1 MTLLVGGAEL
11 GGTKCVLAVAE
22 SPTAIVKRIEIPTE
36 TPEKTLKNTFDFFS
50 NYKLNSIGIGTFGP
64 IIIDRESKDY
74 GLLISESKKGWN
86 GTNLFTEFKNNFDV
100 MVNIDTDVNTAA
112 IGEYNYGAGKACQTL
127 VYITIGT
134 GIGGGVLVDGK
145 PHTGNF
151 HLEMGHMQVPNPDD
165 FKGICRIHGDCWEGL
180 ASGPSIEARWGVIP
194 SELPESHE
202 AWEKEA
208 ELLASGIV
216 SIIANHSPDR
226 IILGGGVMKQKHLF
240 SMVRSKV
247 AEIWND
253 YTPLVSPSEL
263 IVEPS
268 LGSDS
273 GITGALVLG
282 IGGPA
287 QI

>member
-64 IIIDRESKDY
+64 IIIDRASKNH
-74 GLLISESKKGWN
+74 GLLISESKKGWK

-100 MVNIDTDVNTAA
+100 MVNIDTDVNAAA

-134 GIGGGVLVDGK
+134 GIGGGVLVSGK

-240 SMVRSKV
+240 SMIRSKV

-273 GITGALVLG
+273 GIVGSLIIASN
-282 IGGPA
+282 
-287 QI
+287 

>member
-1 MTLLVGGAEL
+1 MTLFVGGAEL
-11 GGTKCVLAVAE
+11 GGTKCILAVAE

-36 TPEKTLKNTFDFFS
+36 TPEKTLNNIFGFFS

-74 GLLISESKKGWN
+74 GLLISESKKGWK
-86 GTNLFTEFKNNFDV
+86 GTNLLTEFKNNFDIT
-100 MVNIDTDVNTAA
+100 VNIDTDVNAAA
-112 IGEYNYGAGKACQTL
+112 IGEYNYGAGQSCHVL
-127 VYITIGT
+127 IYITIGT

-145 PHTGNF
+145 PYIGNF
-151 HLEMGHMQVPNPDD
+151 HLEMGHIRVPNPDN
-165 FKGICRIHGDCWEGL
+165 FEGVCRTHGDCWEGL
-180 ASGPSIEARWGVIP
+180 ASGPSMEARWGVSP
-194 SELPESHE
+194 LKLPESHQ

-216 SIIANHSPDR
+216 SIIANHSPGR

-240 SMVRSKV
+240 SMIRSKV

>member
-1 MTLLVGGAEL
+1 
-11 GGTKCVLAVAE
+11 
-22 SPTAIVKRIEIPTE
+22 
-36 TPEKTLKNTFDFFS
+36 
-50 NYKLNSIGIGTFGP
+50 LNSIGIGTFGP
-64 IIIDRESKDY
+64 IIRDRESKDY
-74 GLLISESKKGWN
+74 GLLISESKTGWK

-100 MVNIDTDVNTAA
+100 MVNIDTDVNAAA

-134 GIGGGVLVDGK
+134 GIGGGVLVSGK

-240 SMVRSKV
+240 SMIRSKV

>member
-64 IIIDRESKDY
+64 IIIARESKDY
-74 GLLISESKKGWN
+74 GLLISESKKGWK

-100 MVNIDTDVNTAA
+100 MVNIDTDVNAAA

-134 GIGGGVLVDGK
+134 GIGGGVLVSGK

-240 SMVRSKV
+240 SMIRSKV

>member
-22 SPTAIVKRIEIPTE
+22 SPTAIVKHIEIPTE

-50 NYKLNSIGIGTFGP
+50 NYKLSSIGIGTFGP
-64 IIIDRESKDY
+64 IIRDRESKDY
-74 GLLISESKKGWN
+74 GLLISESKKGWR

-100 MVNIDTDVNTAA
+100 MVNIDTDVNAAA
-112 IGEYNYGAGKACQTL
+112 IGEYNYGTGKTCQTL

-134 GIGGGVLVDGK
+134 GIGGGVLVSGK

-240 SMVRSKV
+240 SMIRSKV

>member
-1 MTLLVGGAEL
+1 MTLFVGGAEL
-11 GGTKCVLAVAE
+11 GGTKCILAVAE

-36 TPEKTLKNTFDFFS
+36 TPEKTLNNIFGFFS

-74 GLLISESKKGWN
+74 GLLISESKKGWK
-86 GTNLFTEFKNNFDV
+86 GINLFTEFKNNFDIT
-100 MVNIDTDVNTAA
+100 VNIDTDVNAAA
-112 IGEYNYGAGKACQTL
+112 IGEYNYGAGQSCHVL
-127 VYITIGT
+127 IYITIGT

-145 PHTGNF
+145 PYTGNF
-151 HLEMGHMQVPNPDD
+151 HLEMGHIRVPNPDN
-165 FKGICRIHGDCWEGL
+165 FEGVCRTHGDCWEGL
-180 ASGPSIEARWGVIP
+180 ASGPSMEARWGVSP
-194 SELPESHE
+194 LKLPESHQ

-226 IILGGGVMKQKHLF
+226 VILGGGIMKQKHLF
-240 SMVRSKV
+240 SMIRSKV
-247 AEIWND
+247 DKMWNN

-263 IVEPS
+263 IVEPV
-268 LGSDS
+268 LGGDS

>member
-36 TPEKTLKNTFDFFS
+36 IPEKTLKNTFDFFS

-64 IIIDRESKDY
+64 IIMDRESKDY
-74 GLLISESKKGWN
+74 GLLISESKKGWK

-100 MVNIDTDVNTAA
+100 MVNIDTDVNAAA

-134 GIGGGVLVDGK
+134 GIGGGVLVSGK

-240 SMVRSKV
+240 SMIRSKV

>member
-22 SPTAIVKRIEIPTE
+22 SPTAIVKRIEISTE
-36 TPEKTLKNTFDFFS
+36 TPEKTLKNIFGFFS
-50 NYKLNSIGIGTFGP
+50 NYKLHSIGIGTFGP

-74 GLLISESKKGWN
+74 GLLISESKKGWK
-86 GTNLFTEFKNNFDV
+86 GTNLFTEFKNNFDIPI
-100 MVNIDTDVNTAA
+100 NIDTDVNTAA
-112 IGEYNYGAGKACQTL
+112 IGEYNYGAGKSCQTL
-127 VYITIGT
+127 VYVTIGT
-134 GIGGGVLVDGK
+134 GIGGGVLVSGK

-151 HLEMGHMQVPNPDD
+151 HLEMGHMQVPNPDN

-180 ASGPSIEARWGVIP
+180 ASGPSMEARWGVSP
-194 SELPESHE
+194 SELPESHK

-208 ELLASGIV
+208 EVLASGIV

-240 SMVRSKV
+240 TVIRSKV

-263 IVEPS
+263 IVEPG

-282 IGGPA
+282 SGGPA

>member
-1 MTLLVGGAEL
+1 M
-11 GGTKCVLAVAE
+11 
-22 SPTAIVKRIEIPTE
+22 S
-36 TPEKTLKNTFDFFS
+36 
-50 NYKLNSIGIGTFGP
+50 
-64 IIIDRESKDY
+64 
-74 GLLISESKKGWN
+74 
-86 GTNLFTEFKNNFDV
+86 
-100 MVNIDTDVNTAA
+100 
-112 IGEYNYGAGKACQTL
+112 
-127 VYITIGT
+127 
-134 GIGGGVLVDGK
+134 GK

-151 HLEMGHMQVPNPDD
+151 HLEIGHMQVPNPDD

-240 SMVRSKV
+240 SMIRSKV

>member
-1 MTLLVGGAEL
+1 MTLFVGGAEL
-11 GGTKCVLAVAE
+11 GGTKCILAVAE

-36 TPEKTLKNTFDFFS
+36 TPEKTLNNIFGFFS

-74 GLLISESKKGWN
+74 GLLISESKKGWK
-86 GTNLFTEFKNNFDV
+86 GTNLLTEFKNNFDIT
-100 MVNIDTDVNTAA
+100 VNIDTDVNAAA
-112 IGEYNYGAGKACQTL
+112 IGEYNYGAGQPCHVL
-127 VYITIGT
+127 IYITIGT

-145 PHTGNF
+145 PYTGNF
-151 HLEMGHMQVPNPDD
+151 HLEMGHIRVPNPDNLE
-165 FKGICRIHGDCWEGL
+165 GVCRTHGDCWEGL
-180 ASGPSIEARWGVIP
+180 ASGPSMEARWGVSP
-194 SELPESHE
+194 LKLPESHQ

-226 IILGGGVMKQKHLF
+226 VILGGGIMKQKHLF
-240 SMVRSKV
+240 SMIRSKV
-247 AEIWND
+247 DKIWNN

-263 IVEPS
+263 IVEPG
-268 LGSDS
+268 LGVDS
-273 GITGALVLG
+273 GITGALILG

>member
-1 MTLLVGGAEL
+1 MTRLVGGAEL
-11 GGTKCVLAVAE
+11 GGTKCILAVAE

-36 TPEKTLKNTFDFFS
+36 TPEKTLKNIFGFFS

-64 IIIDRESKDY
+64 IIIDRESKDH

-100 MVNIDTDVNTAA
+100 GVNIDTDVNAAA

-134 GIGGGVLVDGK
+134 GIGGGVLVSGK

-151 HLEMGHMQVPNPDD
+151 HLEMGHMQVPNPDN
-165 FKGICRIHGDCWEGL
+165 FQGVCKIHGDCWEGL
-180 ASGPSIEARWGVIP
+180 ASGPSIEARWGVTP

-208 ELLASGIV
+208 KLLASGIV

-240 SMVRSKV
+240 SMIRSKI

-253 YTPLVSPSEL
+253 YTPLASQSQL

-268 LGSDS
+268 LGVDS
-273 GITGALVLG
+273 GIVGSLIIASN
-282 IGGPA
+282 
-287 QI
+287 

>member
-1 MTLLVGGAEL
+1 MTRLVGGAEL
-11 GGTKCVLAVAE
+11 GGTKCILAVAE
-22 SPTAIVKRIEIPTE
+22 RPNTIVKRIEIPTE
-36 TPEKTLKNTFDFFS
+36 TPEKTLKNIFGFFS

-64 IIIDRESKDY
+64 IIIDRKSKDH
-74 GLLISESKKGWN
+74 GLLISERIKGWK
-86 GTNLFTEFKNNFDV
+86 GINLFTEFKNNFDIP
-100 MVNIDTDVNTAA
+100 VNIDTDVNTAA
-112 IGEYNYGAGKACQTL
+112 IGEYNYGAGKSCQTL
-127 VYITIGT
+127 VYVTIGT
-134 GIGGGVLVDGK
+134 GIGGGVLVNGK

-151 HLEMGHMQVPNPDD
+151 HLEMGHMQIPNPDN

-180 ASGPSIEARWGVIP
+180 ASGPSMEARWGVSP
-194 SELPESHE
+194 SELPESHK

-208 ELLASGIV
+208 EVLASGIV

-240 SMVRSKV
+240 TVIRSKV

-263 IVEPS
+263 IVEPG

-282 IGGPA
+282 SGGPA

>member
-74 GLLISESKKGWN
+74 GLLISESKKGWK

-100 MVNIDTDVNTAA
+100 MVNIDTDVNAAA

-134 GIGGGVLVDGK
+134 GIGGGVLVSGK

-240 SMVRSKV
+240 SMIRSKV